1 MAGLA
6 PFQPDQDYCV
16 YCHKPAAGR
25 CAVCHALICAD
36 CCELQD
42 GLISPLALCEKCAE
56 NRPRPKRVLLMW
68 LLAAI
73 AVLAAL
79 LAVFLLLSSA

>member
-1 MAGLA
+1 MTDLA
-6 PFQPDQDYCV
+6 QFRPDQDYCV

-25 CAVCHALICAD
+25 CAICHALVCAD

-42 GLISPLALCEKCAE
+42 GLIRPLALCMKCTGI
-56 NRPRPKRVLLMW
+56 RPRPGRMLLVW
-68 LLAAI
+68 LLVTACFLI
-73 AVLAAL
+73 AL

>member
-1 MAGLA
+1 MADLA
-6 PFQPDQDYCV
+6 PFRPDQDYCV

-25 CAVCHALICAD
+25 CAVCHALVCAD

-42 GLISPLALCEKCAE
+42 GLIRPLALCEKCAE

-68 LLAAI
+68 LLAT
-73 AVLAAL
+73 AVFLAVL
-79 LAVFLLLSSA
+79 LAVFLLLSPA